1 MRKSAALLIVA
12 SMALIACACTDKIAE
27 ESTET
32 SMTSQTTVTEQSSV
46 EIETMDAEMAEV
58 TVQETVESIAETS
71 EETETEQTTAAT
83 TAADPDDG
91 CLGDDFIL
99 N

>member
-1 MRKSAALLIVA
+1 MRKYAALFIVA

-46 EIETMDAEMAEV
+46 EIETTVAETAEV

-83 TAADPDDG
+83 AADPDDG
-91 CLGDDFIL
+91 CLGNDFIL